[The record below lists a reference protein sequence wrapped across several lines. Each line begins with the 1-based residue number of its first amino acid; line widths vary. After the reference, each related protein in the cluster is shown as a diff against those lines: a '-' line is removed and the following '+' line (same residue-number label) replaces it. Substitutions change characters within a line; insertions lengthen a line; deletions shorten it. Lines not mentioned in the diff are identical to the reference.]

1 MQLNKLLKGL
11 AIALPLFTLA
21 ACSSSSDS
29 DAAGAESGMTDGMG
43 GVQTGGA
50 NGMLS
55 PEEQMRQKFEAL
67 QRDNVIYFPFD
78 GYDIQGQYADLL
90 DAHASYLRERPS
102 VKVLIEG
109 HADERGTPEYN
120 IALGER
126 RAKLLPSICKP
137 WVCRLSSS
145 PSSAMA
151 KRSRWICLTPRMPLP
166 RTAVRSWFTKV

>member
-67 QRDNVIYFPFD
+67 QRDNVIS
-78 GYDIQGQYADLL
+78 A
-90 DAHASYLRERPS
+90 
-102 VKVLIEG
+102 
-109 HADERGTPEYN
+109 
-120 IALGER
+120 
-126 RAKLLPSICKP
+126 AKAA
-137 WVCRLSSS
+137 R
-145 PSSAMA
+145 
-151 KRSRWICLTPRMPLP
+151 
-166 RTAVRSWFTKV
+166 

>member
-11 AIALPLFTLA
+11 AIALPLFTTA

-67 QRDNVIYFPFD
+67 QRDNVIYFP
-78 GYDIQGQYADLL
+78 GSTVTISG
-90 DAHASYLRERPS
+90 S
-102 VKVLIEG
+102 V
-109 HADERGTPEYN
+109 R
-120 IALGER
+120 
-126 RAKLLPSICKP
+126 
-137 WVCRLSSS
+137 
-145 PSSAMA
+145 
-151 KRSRWICLTPRMPLP
+151 
-166 RTAVRSWFTKV
+166 